1 MEIRRQMLGIIIGV
15 FITFSFI
22 TPAYSLYIGLGKE
35 VCEMKAYH
43 LIEILHKVKKVN
55 TLRMVTINLNNKR
68 LLYINL
74 LCLRKN

>member
-1 MEIRRQMLGIIIGV
+1 MEIRRQMLGVIIGV

-43 LIEILHKVKKVN
+43 LIEILHKVKKGEYFEDGYYQ
-55 TLRMVTINLNNKR
+55 LKQ
-68 LLYINL
+68 
-74 LCLRKN
+74 